1 MREMIKMVLVL
12 TVLSLTSGGIL
23 AAIHSGT
30 KEKAT
35 LQIIKF
41 VQGPALRKIFNEASN
56 DPTKDRFDIQD
67 GDVLRSVF
75 VGVFDGKPTGV
86 AFETFGKGGYSGYVG
101 LMVAI
106 DVEEDKLIGTA
117 VTTHAETPGMGAKAE
132 TDPSFVSQFQGLAA
146 KGPFKIKQDDGSI
159 NALSGATL
167 TSRAVSL
174 AATEAGQIYERI
186 KPQLV
191 EKLKRFQK

>member
-23 AAIHSGT
+23 AAIHNGT

-41 VQGPALRKIFNEASN
+41 VQGPALRKIFSEASN

-106 DVEEDKLIGTA
+106 DVEEDKLIGAA
-117 VTTHAETPGMGAKAE
+117 VTTHAETPGMGAKAD

-146 KGPFKIKQDDGSI
+146 KGPFKIRQDDGTI
-159 NALSGATL
+159 DALSGATL

-174 AATEAGQIYERI
+174 AATEAGQIYERM
-186 KPQLV
+186 KSQLV
-191 EKLKRFQK
+191 EKLNEFQK